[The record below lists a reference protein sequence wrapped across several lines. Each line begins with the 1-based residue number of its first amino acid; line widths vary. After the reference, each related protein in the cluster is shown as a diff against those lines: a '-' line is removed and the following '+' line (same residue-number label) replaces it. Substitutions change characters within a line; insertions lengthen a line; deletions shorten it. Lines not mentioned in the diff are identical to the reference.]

1 MCLDKF
7 ILQNRG
13 IAMEYNV
20 EEIQQASK
28 QSYIDDVVDEMEL
41 ELI

>member
-1 MCLDKF
+1 M
-7 ILQNRG
+7 G
-13 IAMEYNV
+13 YNV

-28 QSYIDDVVDEMEL
+28 QSYIGSVVDEMKK